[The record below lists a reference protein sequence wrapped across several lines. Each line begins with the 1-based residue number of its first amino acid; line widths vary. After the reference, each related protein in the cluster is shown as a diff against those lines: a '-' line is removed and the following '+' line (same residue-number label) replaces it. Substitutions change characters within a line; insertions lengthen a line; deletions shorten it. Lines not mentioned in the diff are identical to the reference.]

1 MKKRLLKN
9 AMLRKRI
16 WLRKMFLRM
25 NYLFCLLVLGALSVS
40 AEVYS
45 QNGLVSLKM
54 KDVSLVKVF
63 NEITKQT
70 GYDFLYNY
78 DLVQNKGTVDVNAKM
93 VDLKDFLHD
102 LLKGK
107 NLGFEFRD
115 GAIIVRG
122 ESVRL
127 DDQKIKSRTI
137 KGIVRDKTTGD
148 PLPGATVKIKGTSV
162 GTATNMEGK
171 FELTVA
177 DNFIALEVSFI
188 GYGTVEVTVGKR
200 EQLEVLLEAESSKMD
215 EVVVTGVYTRKKES
229 FTGSSQTYKA
239 EELKSVGNQNLIQ
252 SLKVLDPAFAVLE
265 SNEFGSDP
273 NRLPDLEIRG
283 KSSIVGLKEQFG
295 EDPNQP
301 LFILDGFE
309 TTLRTI
315 MDLSMDRIASVT
327 ILKDAASTA
336 IYGAKAAN
344 GVVVVETKVPQGGRL
359 RLSYNGS
366 FEISFADLTDY
377 NLMNAA
383 EKLEFER
390 LAGNFK
396 SNIADNQELKEVR
409 YNKLLGNVLRGVD
422 TYWLS
427 EPIRTGF
434 NQRHNLYVEGG
445 NEQFRY
451 GFGGSYNKIQG
462 VMKSS
467 TRDIFSGNL
476 DLLYRVG
483 KLTFSNKL
491 SVDVTKHD
499 NPVVPFSEYAHANP
513 YYPKRTADG
522 AVEKWLE
529 YKEDEMSA
537 TDASEIVG
545 NPLWNAALNSY
556 DKSEMFGVRNNFNLE
571 YRPFDFLYIRGRFG
585 ISKQTTDSERFTSPD
600 ATEFDQVELLKKG
613 SYDDMREDDFSYDG
627 DLTLTYGQIFNDAHQ
642 INAVLGV
649 SISERKSISKGFS
662 AVGFPE
668 GNFTTPGF
676 SNEYPDNGKPSYGD
690 SKNRSANFYF
700 NGGYSYKNK
709 YLLDANVR
717 MDGTSV
723 FGSNKKF
730 TTTWAV
736 GVAWNI
742 HNEYFIKDNT
752 DIFDMLKVRTSIG
765 NPGNQ
770 NFGSYNTITTYQY
783 NNWMQ
788 NNFGTGLLVST
799 FGDPDLQW
807 QKTTDINVGFDLSM
821 WSRFH
826 INFDYFHKNTDPL
839 LASIGIPSSVGM
851 SSRLSNIGKQANKGV
866 SGTIRYAIIYR
877 PQERINWTM
886 SLSFRNVKTYYDK
899 IGRKLN
905 QYNKQNISKNLT
917 RYYDGG
923 SPTAL
928 WAVRSAGIDPATGQ
942 EIFLTKDGKPTFQH
956 NYDNEVVVGNTNPDV
971 EGVWGNS
978 LYWKGFSLNLHIRYS
993 LGGQKFNNTLYE
1005 KVENISVTG
1014 LSQNQ
1019 DKRALYD
1026 RWQKPGDKAKFKGI
1040 SQTDITPISSRFV
1053 QDNNYIAIESV
1064 RLAYEFPQRWMERI
1078 RFSGLTVSAYM
1089 NDICRFSTIKDERGI
1104 SYPFAR
1110 SVSMS
1115 ISVNF

>member
-1 MKKRLLKN
+1 MKKKRIN
-9 AMLRKRI
+9 AMSHVWNLRQQVLIFRN
-16 WLRKMFLRM
+16 FLM
-25 NYLFCLLVLGALSVS
+25 IGTFVCCALSVDAS
-40 AEVYS
+40 AQQKTTVTV
-45 QNGLVSLKM
+45 NLKNVSLNEVISELKRQTDYDFFYNTELAKSKKNVNVM
-54 KDVSLVKVF
+54 AKDKQVTEVLDEILPPLNMEYAIQGDMVTIRAGEQKQVQTTESKKLSGTVIDAEGNALPGVTILVK
-63 NEITKQT
+63 
-70 GYDFLYNY
+70 
-78 DLVQNKGTVDVNAKM
+78 GTT
-93 VDLKDFLHD
+93 L
-102 LLKGK
+102 
-107 NLGFEFRD
+107 
-115 GAIIVRG
+115 
-122 ESVRL
+122 
-127 DDQKIKSRTI
+127 
-137 KGIVRDKTTGD
+137 
-148 PLPGATVKIKGTSV
+148 
-162 GTATNMEGK
+162 GTATDMDGK
-171 FELTVA
+171 YNLTLPLTGQDLILV
-177 DNFIALEVSFI
+177 FSFI
-188 GYGTVEVTVGKR
+188 GMDSKEVTYTGQQTINVTLVASAT
-200 EQLEVLLEAESSKMD
+200 EID
-215 EVVVTGVYTRKKES
+215 EVVITGIYTRKKES

-336 IYGAKAAN
+336 IYGSKAAN

-396 SNIADNQELKEVR
+396 SNLADNQELKEVR

-467 TRDIFSGNL
+467 TRDIFNGYL

-529 YKEDEMSA
+529 YKDNEYSA

-556 DKSEMFGVRNNFNLE
+556 DRSEMFGVRNNFNLE
-571 YRPFDFLYIRGRFG
+571 YRPFDYLYVRGRFG
-585 ISKQTTDSERFTSPD
+585 VSKQTSDSEKFTSPD

-613 SYDDMREDDFSYDG
+613 SYNDMREDEFSYDG

-690 SKNRSANFYF
+690 SRNRSANFYF

-742 HNEYFIKDNT
+742 HNEDFIKDNT
-752 DIFDMLKVRTSIG
+752 DVFDMLKVRTSIG

-807 QKTTDINVGFDLSM
+807 QKTKDINVGFNLSI
-821 WSRFH
+821 WSRLP
-826 INFDYFHKNTDPL
+826 I
-839 LASIGIPSSVGM
+839 
-851 SSRLSNIGKQANKGV
+851 
-866 SGTIRYAIIYR
+866 
-877 PQERINWTM
+877 
-886 SLSFRNVKTYYDK
+886 
-899 IGRKLN
+899 
-905 QYNKQNISKNLT
+905 
-917 RYYDGG
+917 
-923 SPTAL
+923 
-928 WAVRSAGIDPATGQ
+928 
-942 EIFLTKDGKPTFQH
+942 
-956 NYDNEVVVGNTNPDV
+956 
-971 EGVWGNS
+971 
-978 LYWKGFSLNLHIRYS
+978 
-993 LGGQKFNNTLYE
+993 KF
-1005 KVENISVTG
+1005 
-1014 LSQNQ
+1014 
-1019 DKRALYD
+1019 
-1026 RWQKPGDKAKFKGI
+1026 
-1040 SQTDITPISSRFV
+1040 
-1053 QDNNYIAIESV
+1053 
-1064 RLAYEFPQRWMERI
+1064 
-1078 RFSGLTVSAYM
+1078 
-1089 NDICRFSTIKDERGI
+1089 
-1104 SYPFAR
+1104 
-1110 SVSMS
+1110 
-1115 ISVNF
+1115 

>member
-1 MKKRLLKN
+1 
-9 AMLRKRI
+9 
-16 WLRKMFLRM
+16 
-25 NYLFCLLVLGALSVS
+25 
-40 AEVYS
+40 
-45 QNGLVSLKM
+45 
-54 KDVSLVKVF
+54 
-63 NEITKQT
+63 
-70 GYDFLYNY
+70 
-78 DLVQNKGTVDVNAKM
+78 
-93 VDLKDFLHD
+93 
-102 LLKGK
+102 
-107 NLGFEFRD
+107 
-115 GAIIVRG
+115 
-122 ESVRL
+122 
-127 DDQKIKSRTI
+127 
-137 KGIVRDKTTGD
+137 
-148 PLPGATVKIKGTSV
+148 
-162 GTATNMEGK
+162 
-171 FELTVA
+171 
-177 DNFIALEVSFI
+177 
-188 GYGTVEVTVGKR
+188 
-200 EQLEVLLEAESSKMD
+200 
-215 EVVVTGVYTRKKES
+215 
-229 FTGSSQTYKA
+229 
-239 EELKSVGNQNLIQ
+239 
-252 SLKVLDPAFAVLE
+252 
-265 SNEFGSDP
+265 
-273 NRLPDLEIRG
+273 
-283 KSSIVGLKEQFG
+283 
-295 EDPNQP
+295 
-301 LFILDGFE
+301 
-309 TTLRTI
+309 
-315 MDLSMDRIASVT
+315 
-327 ILKDAASTA
+327 
-336 IYGAKAAN
+336 
-344 GVVVVETKVPQGGRL
+344 
-359 RLSYNGS
+359 
-366 FEISFADLTDY
+366 
-377 NLMNAA
+377 
-383 EKLEFER
+383 
-390 LAGNFK
+390 
-396 SNIADNQELKEVR
+396 
-409 YNKLLGNVLRGVD
+409 
-422 TYWLS
+422 
-427 EPIRTGF
+427 
-434 NQRHNLYVEGG
+434 
-445 NEQFRY
+445 
-451 GFGGSYNKIQG
+451 
-462 VMKSS
+462 
-467 TRDIFSGNL
+467 
-476 DLLYRVG
+476 
-483 KLTFSNKL
+483 
-491 SVDVTKHD
+491 
-499 NPVVPFSEYAHANP
+499 
-513 YYPKRTADG
+513 
-522 AVEKWLE
+522 
-529 YKEDEMSA
+529 
-537 TDASEIVG
+537 
-545 NPLWNAALNSY
+545 
-556 DKSEMFGVRNNFNLE
+556 
-571 YRPFDFLYIRGRFG
+571 
-585 ISKQTTDSERFTSPD
+585 
-600 ATEFDQVELLKKG
+600 
-613 SYDDMREDDFSYDG
+613 MREDDFSYDG

-851 SSRLSNIGKQANKGV
+851 SSRLSNIGKQVNKGV